1 MSDNPATDRKS
12 PKAYVSVLI
21 GDEEHRHLLVNS
33 VRSQLQ
39 WSKTARA
46 QGWDRDD
53 QMLAPIF
60 LAWWN
65 GKRLGLWDL
74 SWEDFSSRDD
84 VFVDEDEA
92 PEEESE
98 DVEDPSPATIYAE

>member
-1 MSDNPATDRKS
+1 MSDNPAANRED

-21 GDEEHRHLLVNS
+21 GDDEHRHLLVNS

-65 GKRLGLWDL
+65 GKRAGLWDL
-74 SWEDFSSRDD
+74 SWEDFSDRDD
-84 VFVDEDEA
+84 VFVAEDTA
-92 PEEESE
+92 PEE
-98 DVEDPSPATIYAE
+98 DLDTDEDPSTATTYAE